1 MRRESL
7 FFGILTLVV
16 SAFLTGCSDD
26 DTEVYVPQRVAEFNL
41 SDESDGNR
49 LFIIH
54 PWEGEIAIPVHDDR
68 IRDFEFSGKYF
79 DWEMRQGAE
88 SRFLMLNLKK
98 EVERKPF
105 LEKIALRGIAS
116 KSGEAATDTLFLVS
130 QPKLES
136 SASDNAPSYMHNVG
150 KTVNTAGDIFAAPS
164 EPFLDFDLMYGTEA
178 FVKTPHAE
186 SWGRERSGVDYEEM
200 VDNMWQELGISVSSL
215 GFTNQGAPTPTR
227 SKLFSGSF
235 DQRFQHNQT
244 SSNRFEYHVDV
255 HVKPMVELHMA
266 TAIYTSAS
274 DPDVFLPFLTTTASR
289 LLNET
294 NSDLY
299 KRYGNTQKGIYDLYD
314 TYGTHVLVGGVFGGS
329 YTYIY
334 SRKENLYYD
343 ETVFAAEAELSAKS
357 SSPAGENENWLQ
369 TYYRVMGTHGGKI
382 GAEVGAERAYVRGEH
397 HDHHRRQ
404 RFRGLRELGQVHR
417 RREQQPPPRKL
428 RPEGR
433 YHPLLPGPPVLP
445 DEELC
450 AARCAE
456 EISGLLRGGAFEAGQ
471 ETAADP
477 GRLHDAYRE
486 GQSRGSRRTTC
497 LHRAGRQ
504 GTHLQSVGAE
514 YQGTE
519 RLADRQDARYL
530 GPRVPR
536 RGG

>member
-1 MRRESL
+1 
-7 FFGILTLVV
+7 
-16 SAFLTGCSDD
+16 
-26 DTEVYVPQRVAEFNL
+26 
-41 SDESDGNR
+41 
-49 LFIIH
+49 
-54 PWEGEIAIPVHDDR
+54 
-68 IRDFEFSGKYF
+68 
-79 DWEMRQGAE
+79 
-88 SRFLMLNLKK
+88 
-98 EVERKPF
+98 
-105 LEKIALRGIAS
+105 
-116 KSGEAATDTLFLVS
+116 
-130 QPKLES
+130 
-136 SASDNAPSYMHNVG
+136 MHNVG

-382 GAEVGAERAYVRGEH
+382 GAGGGYTKSELNEHMSEESIMIITGGNASVDFESWDKSIADENSNLHLVSYGPRG
-397 HDHHRRQ
+397 DTTRC
-404 RFRGLRELGQVHR
+404 FLV
-417 RREQQPPPRKL
+417 
-428 RPEGR
+428 
-433 YHPLLPGPPVLP
+433 PPVLP
-445 DEELC
+445 DEELR
-450 AARCAE
+450 AARRAE
-456 EISGLLRGGAFEAGQ
+456 EISGLLRGGSFEAGQ

-486 GQSRGSRRTTC
+486 GQSRGSRRTTR

-504 GTHLQSVGAE
+504 GAHLQPAGAE

>member
-1 MRRESL
+1 
-7 FFGILTLVV
+7 
-16 SAFLTGCSDD
+16 
-26 DTEVYVPQRVAEFNL
+26 
-41 SDESDGNR
+41 
-49 LFIIH
+49 
-54 PWEGEIAIPVHDDR
+54 
-68 IRDFEFSGKYF
+68 
-79 DWEMRQGAE
+79 
-88 SRFLMLNLKK
+88 
-98 EVERKPF
+98 
-105 LEKIALRGIAS
+105 
-116 KSGEAATDTLFLVS
+116 
-130 QPKLES
+130 
-136 SASDNAPSYMHNVG
+136 MHNVG

-274 DPDVFLPFLTTTASR
+274 NPDVFLPFLTTTASR

-382 GAEVGAERAYVRGEH
+382 GAGGGYTKSELNEHMSEESIMIITGGNASVDFESWDKSIADENSNLHLVSYGPRG
-397 HDHHRRQ
+397 DTTRC
-404 RFRGLRELGQVHR
+404 FLV
-417 RREQQPPPRKL
+417 
-428 RPEGR
+428 
-433 YHPLLPGPPVLP
+433 PPVLP